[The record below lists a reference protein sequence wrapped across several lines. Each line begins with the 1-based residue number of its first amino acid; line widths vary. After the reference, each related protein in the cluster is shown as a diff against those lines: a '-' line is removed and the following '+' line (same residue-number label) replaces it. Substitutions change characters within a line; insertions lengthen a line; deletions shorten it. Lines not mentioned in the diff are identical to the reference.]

1 MCLGFKKHGVREG
14 QRARDGGAWLCSPLG
29 RKACVA
35 SVALVRSGELFRS
48 FDDCVVG
55 NVRHRHRM
63 ELGNNPRRSRAPEL
77 HTAAPGEMTQGLAHC
92 RGMSSAEQEARKGD
106 KRKLQPE
113 PSLVYIIRNT
123 HVNTPNTHAC
133 HTHTKKLVPFLWQ
146 TLNSLAWVRDKEKAY
161 FDSWFWS
168 KVKGHLGMALL
179 LPECSGSI
187 G

>member
-1 MCLGFKKHGVREG
+1 MKRNLCALGSRNMGSEKGRGLEMGEHGYAALWVERLVWPLPHLYAVG
-14 QRARDGGAWLCSPLG
+14 SYSGALMT
-29 RKACVA
+29 
-35 SVALVRSGELFRS
+35 
-48 FDDCVVG
+48 VVG

-63 ELGNNPRRSRAPEL
+63 ELGNDLRRSRAPEL

-133 HTHTKKLVPFLWQ
+133 HTHRQ
-146 TLNSLAWVRDKEKAY
+146 RN
-161 FDSWFWS
+161 
-168 KVKGHLGMALL
+168 
-179 LPECSGSI
+179 
-187 G
+187 